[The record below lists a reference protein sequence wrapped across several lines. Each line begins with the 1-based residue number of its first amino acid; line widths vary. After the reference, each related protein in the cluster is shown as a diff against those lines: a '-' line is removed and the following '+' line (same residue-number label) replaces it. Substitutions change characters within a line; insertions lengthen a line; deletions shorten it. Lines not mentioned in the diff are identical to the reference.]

1 MVKLHVHISI
11 LHVRLIENKFA
22 YRGKNMPPYIFKKFT
37 IGRLMKKKNK
47 KQIVY
52 ILGHNGNWGDDFF
65 LAYGQVADDIHNHL

>member
-1 MVKLHVHISI
+1 
-11 LHVRLIENKFA
+11 
-22 YRGKNMPPYIFKKFT
+22 MPPYIFKKFT

-65 LAYGQVADDIHNHL
+65 LDFANGQVADDIHNHL